1 MALDIRHRTSY
12 AANNSLKSISEKIS
26 TIATTF
32 YGVTFTGHVPQSKT
46 AIVRTPAISRAALP
60 VASSFGILAAT
71 GALMHTIH
79 RLLTDTPLPAV
90 ARIRQHFPAT
100 SLDNPAVAL
109 REAMNACPAIE
120 TLKPG
125 MRIALTVGSRGL
137 CELPLLVRTIVEEL
151 KARGAMP
158 FIVPAMGSHGGATA
172 EGQTAL
178 LAALGV
184 TEHSAGCSI
193 RSGMETVEIG
203 RLPNG
208 MSVRMDSLAMEA
220 DGILVFNRIKPHNAF
235 RHDIESGLA
244 KMLAIGLGNQSG
256 ADSCHAWGFAHIG
269 STLVDM
275 ARMKLERCPVLMGI
289 ATVENAYDRIARV
302 VAVTPQELLER
313 EAEELRFAKT
323 NMPCLLVDPLDVL
336 VVDQVGKEFSG
347 GGMDANIIG
356 TAASGI
362 VMSDAAITRIAVL
375 DVSEHSLGNANGIG
389 LAAVITQRL
398 YEKIDLVPMYANA
411 ITAKSLKS
419 VAIPMIM
426 PDDKLAVQ
434 AAVKTSTPKDLA
446 GTRLMRIPNTLH
458 LGEAYISEALMAEA
472 KNTPGIDVLGDARP
486 MVFSAQG
493 QLCDPWNFAP

>member
-1 MALDIRHRTSY
+1 
-12 AANNSLKSISEKIS
+12 
-26 TIATTF
+26 
-32 YGVTFTGHVPQSKT
+32 
-46 AIVRTPAISRAALP
+46 
-60 VASSFGILAAT
+60 
-71 GALMHTIH
+71 MHTI
-79 RLLTDTPLPAV
+79 RRMVADTPLPAV
-90 ARIRQHFPAT
+90 APIRQHFPAT
-100 SLDNPAVAL
+100 SLDDPAVAL
-109 REAMNACPAIE
+109 RTAIAACPSSSAI
-120 TLKPG
+120 KPG

-151 KARGAMP
+151 KARGAIP
-158 FIVPAMGSHGGATA
+158 FIIPAMGSHGGATA

-178 LAALGV
+178 LATLGV
-184 TEHSAGCSI
+184 TEQSAGCPI

-220 DGILVFNRIKPHNAF
+220 DGILIFNRIKPHNAF

-244 KMLAIGLGNQSG
+244 KMLAIVLGKQSG
-256 ADSCHAWGFAHIG
+256 ADSCHAWGFAYMGPIF
-269 STLVDM
+269 VDM
-275 ARMKLERCPVLMGI
+275 ARMKLARCPVLMGI
-289 ATVENAYDRIARV
+289 ATIENAYDRIARV
-302 VAVTPQELLER
+302 IAVTPQELLER

-323 NMPCLLVDPLDVL
+323 NMPRLLIDPLDVL

-375 DVSEHSLGNANGIG
+375 DLSEHSLGNANGIG

-398 YEKIDLVPMYANA
+398 YEKINLVSMYANA
-411 ITAKSLKS
+411 ITAKAPRA

-434 AAVKTSTPKDLA
+434 AAVKTSTPKDLS

-472 KNTPGIDVLGDARP
+472 KKTPGIDLLGDARP
-486 MVFSAQG
+486 MAFSAQG
-493 QLCDPWNFAP
+493 ELCDPWNFAP